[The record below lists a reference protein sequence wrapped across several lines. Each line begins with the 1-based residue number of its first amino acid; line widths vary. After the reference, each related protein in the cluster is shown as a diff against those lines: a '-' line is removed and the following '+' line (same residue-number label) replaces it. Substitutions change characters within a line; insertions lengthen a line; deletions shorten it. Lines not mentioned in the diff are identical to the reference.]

1 MKKLI
6 ILLTAL
12 VLVVM
17 TTGCHIK
24 TVTTVTTTTERT
36 EPTEPTI
43 PERYLDKNPLF
54 LVLGDEITVDGV
66 TYTASTLRENSN
78 GYSMLDEDGYFIVNR
93 VNGAVFF
100 VCLSGA
106 RGSRIATEYAFDTGL
121 TYTGTVKIADTE
133 FEVPVTTKEGE

>member
-1 MKKLI
+1 MKRMI

-17 TTGCHIK
+17 TAGCNTQ
-24 TVTTVTTTTERT
+24 TVTTVTTTTEQ
-36 EPTEPTI
+36 TEPTI

-54 LVLGDEITVDGV
+54 LMLGDEIAVDGV

-78 GYSMLDEDGYFIVNR
+78 GYSMLDEDGYFMVNR

-100 VCLSGA
+100 VCRSGA
-106 RGSRIATEYAFDTGL
+106 RDSRTATEYSFDTGL

-133 FEVPVTTKEGE
+133 FQVPVATKEGK